1 MLIHFYYKTLAYG
14 NIKAHQ
20 NYDCV
25 EIHALEKSQF
35 PACDLTGTVSLKF
48 WLSLSPLLS
57 FIEPSIDGNVVLG
70 AQIRLPDQDYC
81 FSNDFSPQSGTQIN

>member
-48 WLSLSPLLS
+48 
-57 FIEPSIDGNVVLG
+57 
-70 AQIRLPDQDYC
+70 
-81 FSNDFSPQSGTQIN
+81 